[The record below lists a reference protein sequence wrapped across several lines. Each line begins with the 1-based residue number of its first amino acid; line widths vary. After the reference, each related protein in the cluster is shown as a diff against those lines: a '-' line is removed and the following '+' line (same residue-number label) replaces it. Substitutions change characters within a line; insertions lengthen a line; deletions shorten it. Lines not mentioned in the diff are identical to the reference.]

1 MKTTTVPVSAPKWMI
16 IDAEG
21 QTIGKVATK
30 AAHLLRGKHL
40 ASFAPHQLCGDHV
53 IVINA
58 AKLSIPPKKIYRKTY
73 YRYTGYMGNMKETD
87 LKTMLAKSPE
97 KVIEIAIRGMLT
109 NNRLRARILKRLHV
123 YVDAA
128 HPYEAQKP
136 KSVSTRI

>member
-21 QTIGKVATK
+21 QTIGKVSTK
-30 AAHLLRGKHL
+30 AAHLLRGKHR

-58 AKLSIPPKKIYRKTY
+58 GKLSIPPKKVFRKTY
-73 YRYTGYMGNMKETD
+73 YRYTGYMGNMKETT
-87 LKTMLAKSPE
+87 LKTMLAESPE
-97 KVIEIAIRGMLT
+97 KTIEIAVKGMLT
-109 NNRLRARILKRLHV
+109 NNRLRSRILKRLHV

-136 KSVSTRI
+136 QSVSTRI